1 MKLTV
6 MIIIGVLAFLYIGG
20 VSISFKPFSFSVP
33 YWYRSVAMLLMWMAL
48 IVYNVG
54 EHTTGYKKG
63 LSAGS
68 DQVINILTEKGYGDK
83 CNKKD

>member
-1 MKLTV
+1 
-6 MIIIGVLAFLYIGG
+6 MIFLGVLTLLYIGG
-20 VSISFKPFSFSVP
+20 VSISFKPFSFNVP
-33 YWYRSVAMLLMWMAL
+33 YWYRSVAVVLMWMAL

-63 LSAGS
+63 LNAGA
-68 DQVINILTEKGYGDK
+68 DQVINLLREKKDGNK